1 MVCQSSRAGGQ
12 STASHREGRCGRQ
25 PFPAEIGLRM
35 KRRGRLRSAF
45 GRHLIGGLVALTG
58 ILGLDSCDDPTGPLR
73 DSRGVLLVVRGGF
86 GPGAEIYAMRPDGS
100 EMRRLT
106 TNTLFDTDPAW
117 SPDGN
122 RIAFVSTP
130 DSLPGAPGRKPDIFV
145 MNEDG
150 SEARRLF
157 QSSLAAWH
165 PRWSPDGRRI
175 AFENHDPAVSGFRVY
190 VMDADGSNVRQIPS
204 AAGENFAP
212 EWSPDGAR
220 ILFLSNRSPRNWWTM
235 YVVNADGT
243 GERQLSDDS
252 ACFSN
257 VFWIRWSPDGS
268 RIAYTC
274 DSDLASIQT
283 VRADGTDR
291 RVLVPHP
298 AGDPPQDFGPVWSPD
313 GSQVAFTS
321 NRGML
326 DRLGDPVWHVFVT
339 RASGGSVTRITSD
352 SASYTVN
359 DWGPPR

>member
-1 MVCQSSRAGGQ
+1 
-12 STASHREGRCGRQ
+12 
-25 PFPAEIGLRM
+25 M

-45 GRHLIGGLVALTG
+45 GRHLVGGLLALTG
-58 ILGLDSCDDPTGPLR
+58 IFGLDSCDDPTGPLR
-73 DSRGVLLVVRGGF
+73 DSRGVILVVRGGF

-175 AFENHDPAVSGFRVY
+175 AFENYDPAVSGFRVY

-204 AAGENFAP
+204 AAGENFSP
-212 EWSPDGAR
+212 EWSPDGTR
-220 ILFLSNRSPRNWWTM
+220 ILFLSNRPPRNWWTM
-235 YVVNADGT
+235 YIVNADGT

-252 ACFSN
+252 VCFHN
-257 VFWIRWSPDGS
+257 IFAIRWSPDGS

-274 DSDLASIQT
+274 ESEGGSIYS
-283 VRADGTDR
+283 VRPDATDR
-291 RVLVPHP
+291 RLLIAHP
-298 AGDPPQDFGPVWSPD
+298 GDNPSQDFGPVWSPD
-313 GSQVAFTS
+313 GGQLAFTS
-321 NRGML
+321 NRDSPGAPHPP
-326 DRLGDPVWHVFVT
+326 RLHVFV
-339 RASGGSVTRITSD
+339 ASATGGSVSRITSD
-352 SASYTVN
+352 SAGYVVA